1 MDRKRVNKSDLL
13 FPELSYQLIGVLF
26 DVHNTLGYGYQEK
39 YYQKAI
45 AVLLK
50 KLKIPFREHFES
62 CCNDIILNDLIGQK
76 ILFLFI
82 VIYLLFG
89 VCYLS
94 FVTYPHYSGI
104 VFVLFELNENEM

>member
-45 AVLLK
+45 AASLK
-50 KLKIPFREHFES
+50 KIQIPFREQVLVEIKVE
-62 CCNDIILNDLIGQK
+62 DE
-76 ILFLFI
+76 
-82 VIYLLFG
+82 VIAK
-89 VCYLS
+89 
-94 FVTYPHYSGI
+94 
-104 VFVLFELNENEM
+104 